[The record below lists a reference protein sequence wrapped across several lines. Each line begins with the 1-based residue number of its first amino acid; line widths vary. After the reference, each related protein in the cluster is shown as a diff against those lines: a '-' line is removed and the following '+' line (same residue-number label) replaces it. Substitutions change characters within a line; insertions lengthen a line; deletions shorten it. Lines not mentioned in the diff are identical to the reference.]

1 MQPLSKSRNQ
11 LYPSEYVGRGTACG
25 RYAKWIRRFLTALID
40 RNVVARIVS
49 EVTLAGPGNF
59 LLGIQKHLFPLR
71 DPPGSPRNREQHG
84 EHGHWEAHRL
94 INEAGIEIHVGV
106 EFPLHEIIIFQGDA
120 LALQSDFE
128 ERVLAHE
135 FKHFI
140 RDVLDDPRARIVIL
154 VHTMAESHQ
163 LDFAGLHTLD
173 ELGNL
178 LDRADLQE
186 HVKDFFIGAAV
197 ERTVESG
204 DRRGRGGIRIDVGA
218 ADAANSVGRAVLL
231 VVRSEE
237 RRVGKGGRYRWSPD
251 Q

>member
-1 MQPLSKSRNQ
+1 MV
-11 LYPSEYVGRGTACG
+11 E
-25 RYAKWIRRFLTALID
+25 
-40 RNVVARIVS
+40 
-49 EVTLAGPGNF
+49 
-59 LLGIQKHLFPLR
+59 
-71 DPPGSPRNREQHG
+71 
-84 EHGHWEAHRL
+84 
-94 INEAGIEIHVGV
+94 GIEIYVG
-106 EFPLHEIIIFQGDA
+106 EQLPITEIVSCQGYS
-120 LALQSDFE
+120 LALQSNFE

-163 LDFAGLHTLD
+163 LDFAGIHTLD
-173 ELGNL
+173 ELGTL

-231 VVRSEE
+231 VVGMKNKEN
-237 RRVGKGGRYRWSPD
+237 V
-251 Q
+251 